1 MVTTKHRESDVTR
14 QFDRSRF
21 KEVLLY
27 IAQSSENDPRF
38 GATKLNKILYF
49 SDFKAFA
56 TLGDFITG
64 ATYQRLD
71 RGPAPHELRLL
82 NASQVSALSHLEIGG
97 GQLTGDREDIPYET
111 AHFSDREATPTELAI
126 RQAEV
131 SRCRA
136 QRES

>member
-71 RGPAPHELRLL
+71 RGPAPHELRLTWR
-82 NASQVSALSHLEIGG
+82 SGG